1 MKKKEIK
8 NLANKIAE
16 YELDENLSERKK
28 QEIMADLMKDL
39 TPREMFEIY
48 NYIDKIIE
56 KKKEIINYDERNFK
70 DGLYV
75 CKGS

>member
-8 NLANKIAE
+8 NLASKIAE

-28 QEIMADLMKDL
+28 QEIMADLVKDL

-56 KKKEIINYDERNFK
+56 KKKGDY
-70 DGLYV
+70 
-75 CKGS
+75 

>member
-8 NLANKIAE
+8 NLASKIAE

-28 QEIMADLMKDL
+28 QEIIADLMKDL

-48 NYIDKIIE
+48 EYIDKIV
-56 KKKEIINYDERNFK
+56 KKK
-70 DGLYV
+70 
-75 CKGS
+75 KGDY

>member
-8 NLANKIAE
+8 NLASKITE
-16 YELDENLSERKK
+16 YELDENLSKRKK

-56 KKKEIINYDERNFK
+56 KKKGDY
-70 DGLYV
+70 
-75 CKGS
+75 

>member
-8 NLANKIAE
+8 NLASKIAE
-16 YELDENLSERKK
+16 YELDDNLSDRKK
-28 QEIMADLMKDL
+28 QEIIADLMKDL

-56 KKKEIINYDERNFK
+56 KKKGDY
-70 DGLYV
+70 
-75 CKGS
+75 

>member
-8 NLANKIAE
+8 NLASKIAE

-48 NYIDKIIE
+48 NYIDKIIG
-56 KKKEIINYDERNFK
+56 KKKGDY
-70 DGLYV
+70 
-75 CKGS
+75 

>member
-8 NLANKIAE
+8 NLASKIAE

-28 QEIMADLMKDL
+28 QEIIADLMKDL

-48 NYIDKIIE
+48 NYIDKII
-56 KKKEIINYDERNFK
+56 KKK
-70 DGLYV
+70 
-75 CKGS
+75 KGDY

>member
-8 NLANKIAE
+8 NLASKIAE
-16 YELDENLSERKK
+16 YELDDNLSDRKK
-28 QEIMADLMKDL
+28 QEIIADMMKDL

-56 KKKEIINYDERNFK
+56 RKKEIINYDERNFK

>member
-8 NLANKIAE
+8 NLASKIAE
-16 YELDENLSERKK
+16 YELDEKLSERKK

-56 KKKEIINYDERNFK
+56 KKKGDY
-70 DGLYV
+70 
-75 CKGS
+75 

>member
-8 NLANKIAE
+8 NLASKIAE

-28 QEIMADLMKDL
+28 QKIMADLVKDL

-56 KKKEIINYDERNFK
+56 KKKGDY
-70 DGLYV
+70 
-75 CKGS
+75 

>member
-8 NLANKIAE
+8 NLASKIAE

-28 QEIMADLMKDL
+28 QEIIAGLMKDL

-56 KKKEIINYDERNFK
+56 KKKGDY
-70 DGLYV
+70 
-75 CKGS
+75 

>member
-8 NLANKIAE
+8 NLASKIAE
-16 YELDENLSERKK
+16 YELDENLSEKKK
-28 QEIMADLMKDL
+28 QEIMADLVKDL

-56 KKKEIINYDERNFK
+56 KKKEIINYDERNF
-70 DGLYV
+70 
-75 CKGS
+75 

>member
-8 NLANKIAE
+8 NLASKIAK

-28 QEIMADLMKDL
+28 QEIVYDLMKDL

-56 KKKEIINYDERNFK
+56 KKKGDY
-70 DGLYV
+70 
-75 CKGS
+75 

>member
-8 NLANKIAE
+8 NLASKIAE

-28 QEIMADLMKDL
+28 QEIIADMMKDL

-48 NYIDKIIE
+48 EYIDKIV
-56 KKKEIINYDERNFK
+56 KKK
-70 DGLYV
+70 
-75 CKGS
+75 KGDY

>member
-8 NLANKIAE
+8 NLASKIAE
-16 YELDENLSERKK
+16 YELDENLSDRKK
-28 QEIMADLMKDL
+28 QEIIADLMKDL

-56 KKKEIINYDERNFK
+56 KKKGDY
-70 DGLYV
+70 
-75 CKGS
+75 

>member
-8 NLANKIAE
+8 NLASKIAE

-28 QEIMADLMKDL
+28 QEIIADLMKDL

-56 KKKEIINYDERNFK
+56 KKKGDY
-70 DGLYV
+70 
-75 CKGS
+75 

>member
-8 NLANKIAE
+8 NLASKIAK

-39 TPREMFEIY
+39 TPREMFELY

-56 KKKEIINYDERNFK
+56 KKKGDY
-70 DGLYV
+70 
-75 CKGS
+75 

>member
-8 NLANKIAE
+8 NLASKIAE

-48 NYIDKIIE
+48 NYIDKIVQ
-56 KKKEIINYDERNFK
+56 KKKGDY
-70 DGLYV
+70 
-75 CKGS
+75 

>member
-8 NLANKIAE
+8 NLASKIAE

-39 TPREMFEIY
+39 TPREMFEIC

-56 KKKEIINYDERNFK
+56 KKKGDY
-70 DGLYV
+70 
-75 CKGS
+75 

>member
-8 NLANKIAE
+8 NLASKIAK
-16 YELDENLSERKK
+16 YELDKNLSERKK

-56 KKKEIINYDERNFK
+56 KKKGDY
-70 DGLYV
+70 
-75 CKGS
+75 